1 MYSRYIGGEGFIDKT
16 SSINFLKMVSYL
28 NCRVAPSSMVIAG
41 MGKEYKKARE
51 EINAMREVTW
61 TRIWTSGGD
70 KQMRW
75 SVFSSSKIRAYVA
88 PKA

>member
-1 MYSRYIGGEGFIDKT
+1 
-16 SSINFLKMVSYL
+16 
-28 NCRVAPSSMVIAG
+28 MVIAG

-51 EINAMREVTW
+51 EINAMGEVTW
-61 TRIWTSGGD
+61 TGIWTSGGD

-75 SVFSSSKIRAYVA
+75 SVFSFSKMRAYVA

>member
-1 MYSRYIGGEGFIDKT
+1 VYSQYIGGEGFIDKT
-16 SSINFLKMVSYL
+16 PSINFLKM
-28 NCRVAPSSMVIAG
+28 AIAE

-51 EINAMREVTW
+51 EINAMGEVTW
-61 TRIWTSGGD
+61 TGIWTSGGD

-75 SVFSSSKIRAYVA
+75 SVFSFSKMRAYVA